1 MIFMKIKSEYE
12 LKRELNETIYNF
24 YSVFGLKT
32 IVNHLEETEKNYEFD
47 PATFAAEFVE
57 YSDAVGSVLNLRDLI
72 GDFGYM
78 LEGEEIDETKEPWL
92 MIAEAIEA
100 EGRNTVLW
108 IQSPAVKGIVVVT
121 K

>member
-1 MIFMKIKSEYE
+1 MIFKKIKNEYE
-12 LKRELNETIYNF
+12 LKRELNGTIYNF
-24 YSVFGLKT
+24 YSVLGLKT

-57 YSDAVGSVLNLRDLI
+57 YSDAAGSVLNLQDLI
-72 GDFGYM
+72 GDYGYM
-78 LEGEEIDETKEPWL
+78 LEGEEIDETKEPWAVV
-92 MIAEAIEA
+92 AEAIET

-108 IQSPAVKGIVVVT
+108 IDSDSVNGIVVVT

>member
-1 MIFMKIKSEYE
+1 MITMKINNEHE
-12 LKRELNETIYNF
+12 LKRELEGTIYNF

-32 IVNHLEETEKNYEFD
+32 IIEYIEETGKNYEFE
-47 PATFAAEFVE
+47 PCTFASDFVE
-57 YSDAVGSVLNLRDLI
+57 YSDAVGSVLNLRDLM

-92 MIAEAIEA
+92 MVAEAIEA
-100 EGRNTVLW
+100 EGRNIVLW